1 MMEKPFSES
10 AVAGDFS
17 RLNSLYPYT
26 DLSELPFCWSNKDKA
41 NFISLSDDNLKV
53 HYKGNG
59 KNNKDAASVRTSIP
73 IPSSCLLYYFEI
85 KVLSKGRDGYMGI
98 GLAAQGANMQR
109 LPGWDKQSYGYHG
122 DDGNSFCSS
131 GTGQPYGPIFTTN
144 DVIGCGYNIVENN
157 CFFTKNGHNLG
168 IAFTDLPNIPLYPTI
183 GLQTPGEKVTAN
195 FGLEPFCYDIEDD
208 LRALRQRITS
218 NIINHPVKY
227 TEWQSAINKLVL
239 SWLIHNS
246 YCSTA
251 EVFSSVTKQEFKEN
265 VQQIKQRLRI
275 QQLVLAGKIE
285 DAIQLTNKLYPD
297 VLNDN
302 PNLLFALKCRQFV
315 EMISESC
322 GKKTIQPLT
331 SSSSSTTLSS
341 SELISNKSIT
351 NTSGDFKSSSD
362 STCTTKTITKTQSVA
377 NNNNATNPSSS
388 SSSSSSSL
396 TKTAHP
402 SNLICSPSSSSNLP
416 FSSSSS
422 TDFSP
427 SSTNMTSNL
436 ETTSNKNNINNN
448 NNLNTTTNNSVNNCK
463 SNDAD
468 AITANYNNN
477 LNTNTIN
484 ATSNNSNNNI
494 TTTNGLTTSD
504 CNGNS
509 FSDKMDI
516 DHDDEPED
524 EESSSSNNINSS
536 TSTITNN
543 NKLHSNTSISCTDE
557 ISKIED
563 DPVAENNSN
572 LDDASRL
579 SMLINF
585 GRELHKLS
593 KQLKKKSGSNDQNK
607 KMLLQVSSLM
617 AYSDPTKSPIAW
629 QLNPSEREHVCQQLN
644 NAIVMSELGG
654 CNYRPPLESIV
665 KHTKSLLKLNGQCGA
680 WLLDQL

>member
-1 MMEKPFSES
+1 MEKPFSENC
-10 AVAGDFS
+10 VGEDFS
-17 RLNSLYPYT
+17 RLTSLYPYT
-26 DLSELPFCWSNKDKA
+26 DLNELPLCWSNKDKA
-41 NFISLSDDNLKV
+41 NFISLSDNNLKV

-131 GTGQPYGPIFTTN
+131 GTGQPYGPIFTTG

-157 CFFTKNGHNLG
+157 CFFTKNGLNLG

-183 GLQTPGEKVTAN
+183 GLQTPGEKVKAN

-208 LRALRQRITS
+208 MRALRQRITA

-227 TEWQSAINKLVL
+227 AEWQSAINKLVL

-275 QQLVLAGKIE
+275 QQLVLTGKIE

-322 GKKTIQPLT
+322 SKKTIQ
-331 SSSSSTTLSS
+331 SLSPS
-341 SELISNKSIT
+341 DSVNKSA
-351 NTSGDFKSSSD
+351 GDLKSSD
-362 STCTTKTITKTQSVA
+362 STCTTVTKTLSVT
-377 NNNNATNPSSS
+377 NNATNPSP
-388 SSSSSSSL
+388 
-396 TKTAHP
+396 KTAHP
-402 SNLICSPSSSSNLP
+402 STLICSPSSSSNS
-416 FSSSSS
+416 FSSSSK
-422 TDFSP
+422 DFS
-427 SSTNMTSNL
+427 SSTN
-436 ETTSNKNNINNN
+436 TTSNMAATSTIISNNN
-448 NNLNTTTNNSVNNCK
+448 THNNSVKNCNSNDANANTTTN
-463 SNDAD
+463 SN
-468 AITANYNNN
+468 
-477 LNTNTIN
+477 NTIN
-484 ATSNNSNNNI
+484 TNS
-494 TTTNGLTTSD
+494 TNGLSTND
-504 CNGNS
+504 CNGS
-509 FSDKMDI
+509 FFGDKMDV
-516 DHDDEPED
+516 DHEPD
-524 EESSSSNNINSS
+524 EENSTNKAHSTISS
-536 TSTITNN
+536 TDE
-543 NKLHSNTSISCTDE
+543 LSNY
-557 ISKIED
+557 D
-563 DPVAENNSN
+563 D
-572 LDDASRL
+572 DDAMRL

-654 CNYRPPLESIV
+654 CIHRPPLETIV